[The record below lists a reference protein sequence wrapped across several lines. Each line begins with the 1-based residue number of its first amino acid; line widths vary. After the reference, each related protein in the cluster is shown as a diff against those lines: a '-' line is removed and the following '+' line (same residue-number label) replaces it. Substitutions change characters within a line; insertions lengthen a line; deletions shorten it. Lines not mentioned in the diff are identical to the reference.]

1 MIAHPQ
7 RERFGPDHL
16 CVWRSQ
22 VDALKLCFLGGT
34 PMATWREMV
43 TGLLALAFHV
53 ATPPSAQSKFLN
65 SAAALL
71 TNAHGKEQGMFVSGW
86 SPTAGGVD
94 ASEDGPVAEY
104 HAAAPGGLLVRWRPL
119 LAAVTAASLG
129 PIAQRAAGEDTTTD
143 ALRSLVQ
150 FVQAARPYFVPGAA
164 EAIAAAFDADLGA
177 WDERADEA
185 LVLMAVFMPRQPLS
199 PAVLEGWAV
208 RWSSEQ
214 VSGAANCA
222 WATLI
227 HDALKAE
234 RLAALLAVKQADH
247 RGDTA
252 AAETAAAACAEL
264 QASRAS
270 LASRLLPLALS
281 RFQASLRLRVA
292 GSTEQAGGPSAAT
305 LRIAAGTPIASSSSP
320 AALAGLLIELLP
332 AAAADSR
339 LHTALGDSWSDA
351 DDALPEPDAAADADV
366 DPGAADES
374 ELDRIAGAASSGA
387 TLRGL
392 ARILRASLRFAHPS
406 NAGSWSS
413 PLAQAVESLAKLLCE
428 DCTATATVVPKRALS
443 WSSDRL
449 CVSRAQVD
457 AVTDLLLPVCK
468 RLLFNRSPG
477 VVSLAMSA
485 VDNLATVRPRRAA
498 RFVGAIALD
507 ALAGG
512 SSVSKSKPI
521 VAQNLI
527 QRCAE
532 SLAWPRPHLPSVV
545 LPVIHC
551 LPSLMRTAEPV
562 WCMSAAMLAVTLSS
576 VLRFGPQSGDEAKEW
591 PDAEWV
597 SAGAEGPSSSPS
609 LMEAWDL
616 DRSPSAD
623 VAAPLRRVGLSTH
636 PLFGEA
642 EDAAELSAMLGLGD
656 VATSSSSSSTSS
668 SSASA
673 PAAAAAASLAMAD
686 AREAE
691 EAAQASLLVWASE
704 TLAAARKVV
713 ENAEASNSKT
723 GALGPVSWVLDSL
736 EQINGTPG
744 VVASAG
750 VAGLSLADSAGCTA
764 TALFAALPDDCAAAE
779 AEAMVAWALSSAP
792 LENSNAAARL
802 LGCAVHRAPALL
814 DRVVRQLLPGLL
826 HGLGCDEAVANDSSG
841 WAATALADSPLARLA
856 HADSEAATIS
866 HRTGE
871 LLTWRGTLLCGA
883 VTRMGDALLPYMGGI
898 AAAGARMANSDGG
911 GDSVRELG
919 RALVAS
925 VLKATS
931 STYVL
936 PVQEGSRNRMVR
948 ASGDAQAVEFH
959 TPSDAE
965 VAAVCAVSRFLAG
978 PAMLGALAAPA
989 SAAQL
994 QTAENAC
1001 KLVSAMLRAA
1011 APLLADSEAAP
1022 IQTTAKSLDATT
1034 FFGEEA
1040 VGALL
1045 ERCAACGVAPV
1056 AKGEPSARHLFVSA
1070 VAALLATL
1078 GQATHTSLPSSAA
1091 TDAIATGTQ
1100 PHLSASFVAAALAL
1114 ASDALYARGRRSYT
1128 ADLLGRFV
1136 AGACERHS
1144 QTADA
1149 MIHAVAGW
1157 PVAEGGAFPA
1167 ELAVSMHPASAEFTA
1182 ELFLAER
1189 DSFLVRRWTRAMRDP
1204 ARAALDCN
1212 GSADLSPE
1220 PSVGASGG
1228 APSPAGERSWPVPLG
1243 HESGGISP
1251 ASWVATGRGPGDG
1264 VGELERP
1271 GRVILGAA
1279 LALAAS
1285 PVRII
1290 AGTAAQYVELMLRC
1304 QPWQRLPL
1312 ARQAL
1317 GFLRSSPWLSV
1328 DPKAATDEERRRA
1341 LGGLRCATVLLG
1353 GASGNR
1359 VARVPDIRFGASKW
1373 LADGG
1378 SRSAIELAPAGH
1390 TAEATAMVVPVLK
1403 AVLAGKEPI
1412 AARSAFRA
1420 DAALSA
1426 RADAVSSL
1434 AAVAAGSAATW
1445 ADRVFAVGLLCA
1457 ALPIDLQHSFPESG
1471 PGDAGLVARVR
1482 GKRAG
1487 VEPAVGAPLP
1497 SRRLRQASSEL
1508 SAGEVAEAVAAFA
1521 AAALDSDAALPVRSA
1536 ALAALASYFFA
1547 ASGQAAR
1554 LSSPAAAAPAWG
1566 APLRQAAAA
1575 LLTGA
1580 DHTAAA
1586 SSPSAPSSV
1595 QAASILAVFAGDGK
1609 DGLSPLQRLAAALR
1623 EDHDEATTGADG
1635 RPKAGGSGR
1644 GTAAEVW
1651 SAGVGQSVGAA
1662 RLVRAQTGLGTGAP
1676 GAHATLVESLIEC
1689 AAAAVTRGEVAW
1701 APAGPDAAAAT
1712 DSASLAADVAA
1723 TAASAFLEQ
1732 SAALAAAAKA
1742 TGGAGQA
1749 GVEERRSSGRASTEI
1764 WAGAARTLLRR
1775 VDSVPATEGPLADS
1789 VAGVLADLAIDV
1801 ESRPGRALCDALSAL
1816 LSAMAWWPM
1825 EWVGLD
1831 WGLAFHYAVDSL
1843 PPAQGLAPL
1852 FCVAAALAA
1861 EGAEASRRAESVTS
1875 EAANSDGITSLAR
1888 AQRLAALAPAWQD
1901 FLGRTCSHGC
1911 SLAESAAAETSS
1923 VPGMAPAPGGEPACA
1938 EQQLLAARAGH
1949 RVAVTSL
1956 LPAAAALSAHP
1967 SEPVRTFAGQL
1978 LAMVAGLAAVP
1989 GPEEASP
1996 AAAPLASSP
2005 AAGEDGER
2013 VGAAVPAVVRAVRGL
2028 LPSSQAAADAAAALS
2043 LADPRTTL
2051 HNGRI
2056 ETVASAV
2063 LRCST
2068 LNRDVAGVR
2077 AVLLLF
2083 PALLSLGRL
2092 AAGDDAAQAKVMQV
2106 MASVQAMRFT
2116 IAVAR
2121 DATAVVEAADS
2132 AVVAAG
2138 GDSWA
2143 AVRATAES
2151 GKPAARRL
2159 AALWV
2164 EAARLDEVA
2173 ASAAR
2178 WVATLAEAKQWRRRA
2193 AVLVLASAA
2202 FVHHQAVWPAA
2213 ALDALQREVRRRMT
2227 DGRLEVRAAAC
2238 AAWGGCL
2245 PAMPAPA
2252 RACVAMSWLRLARRP
2267 LPSNPRAG
2275 ADRSE
2280 VDAAAAAKFD
2290 AALKQRH
2297 GLTLGAGAVL
2307 QSFPYTM
2314 PAFLPRLAVALAEM
2328 AAFPPPVR
2336 DSAREALAEFR
2347 RTHGDTWET
2356 DRLRFT
2362 RDQLDA
2368 VGSLGSTS
2376 AMYA

>member
-1 MIAHPQ
+1 MAAAGDASPRRQPSSLAFLPGSTRLAAATEAEEHISKIAALLKEAQSASP
-7 RERFGPDHL
+7 PHL
-16 CVWRSQ
+16 GKARAACSRL

-185 LVLMAVFMPRQPLS
+185 LVLMAVFMPRQPLP

-656 VATSSSSSSTSS
+656 VATSSSSSSSTSS

-898 AAAGARMANSDGG
+898 TAAGARMANSDGG

-1078 GQATHTSLPSSAA
+1078 GQATHTNLPSSAA

-1220 PSVGASGG
+1220 PSVGVSGG

-1580 DHTAAA
+1580 DHSAAA

-1595 QAASILAVFAGDGK
+1595 QAASILAVLAGDGK

-2121 DATAVVEAADS
+2121 DAAAVVEAADS

-2151 GKPAARRL
+2151 
-2159 AALWV
+2159 
-2164 EAARLDEVA
+2164 
-2173 ASAAR
+2173 
-2178 WVATLAEAKQWRRRA
+2178 
-2193 AVLVLASAA
+2193 
-2202 FVHHQAVWPAA
+2202 
-2213 ALDALQREVRRRMT
+2213 
-2227 DGRLEVRAAAC
+2227 
-2238 AAWGGCL
+2238 
-2245 PAMPAPA
+2245 
-2252 RACVAMSWLRLARRP
+2252 
-2267 LPSNPRAG
+2267 
-2275 ADRSE
+2275 
-2280 VDAAAAAKFD
+2280 
-2290 AALKQRH
+2290 
-2297 GLTLGAGAVL
+2297 GAVL